1 MVTRKYKLR
10 SKSLGRLRRRRTAAS
25 RRAVRRTNRNNNAN
39 RRTRHRTM
47 TKGGFLNDRFK
58 WNFLSRATVA
68 PAPDSSP
75 RMSPSPTPSSD
86 ASGRSTPSLE
96 RDDDKIE
103 KIQTELNALR
113 TLIAT
118 NDKQLTKE
126 FIQLYI
132 NKKTEL
138 QADAETK
145 IKTLE
150 DEHKKKQEAFESEN
164 ASKHAEFETRSA
176 QIADE
181 IRNDAQVLRDAKIQA
196 KDNKNTELKTQI
208 KVLEAQIKTK
218 QSELE
223 RILPQQIRDFK
234 SKILSTGRILNR
246 DMKSESRKLYNE
258 IHAKI
263 NKLMSNFNSGKL
275 PDAQ

>member
-10 SKSLGRLRRRRTAAS
+10 SKSLGRLRRRRTASS

-47 TKGGFLNDRFK
+47 TKGGFFGRFK
-58 WNFLSRATVA
+58 WNILSRATVA
-68 PAPDSSP
+68 PAPESP
-75 RMSPSPTPSSD
+75 RRMSPSPTPSSD
-86 ASGRSTPSLE
+86 ASGRSTPSPE

-103 KIQTELNALR
+103 KIQTELNALQ
-113 TLIAT
+113 TQIDT
-118 NDKQLTKE
+118 NDKKLTKE
-126 FIQLYI
+126 IIQLYI
-132 NKKTEL
+132 KKKTEL
-138 QADAETK
+138 QADAENK

-150 DEHKKKQEAFESEN
+150 DEHKKKQEAFERQN
-164 ASKHAEFETRSA
+164 AAKHAEFETRKKR
-176 QIADE
+176 IADE
-181 IRNDAQVLRDAKIQA
+181 ISKDAQILRDEKIKA
-196 KDNKNTELKTQI
+196 LKEKGNTELTTQNTVLEEQI
-208 KVLEAQIKTK
+208 KNK

-234 SKILSTGRILNR
+234 SEIGSTGRNLNR
-246 DMKSESRKLYNE
+246 DMKSESRELYNK

-263 NKLMSNFNSGKL
+263 NKLMRNFNSGKL